1 MCGINGI
8 IRLRNNIDI
17 SELNLMNEI
26 IKYRGP
32 DDQVFDIT
40 KIKNNS
46 VGIAM
51 TRLAIVDVKEG
62 KQPFVSSCKNYKIV
76 FNGEIYNYLEL
87 RKLLENKNI
96 TFETNSDT
104 EVLFKGLIEFGYEWL
119 EEIKGMFSFS
129 FLNFTDN
136 TLMLGRDYFGEKP
149 LYYHRTDNQL
159 TFSSSVNSI
168 KSASD
173 KLHINS
179 EAILEYLNYSYTS
192 ETTIYDD
199 LFRVKPNSII
209 QFSLNDLSVVREV
222 EIKSPKLTSVKNDIK
237 YLDLINNSLKNI
249 LTGIERKTSF
259 LLSGGIDSSLI
270 TALVSSNQNKK
281 IECFTASSS
290 DKKLDETSRASSVA
304 KMYDLKHYI
313 VNTDTSINWKEF
325 EKIINNMSEPFGDS
339 SLLSSY
345 SIYKELSKNFTVAVG
360 GDGGDEV
367 FFGYNKYKLANLNKY
382 IKIFRYLNIKFI
394 WKSKIS
400 YYLPKFLYKA
410 LRILTSE
417 GSYSALTKLGVH
429 EATLRK
435 YNINWIRKDELSRE
449 IFGIKEMREI
459 DLKHSLPNDML
470 FKADYSSMLNSIEL
484 RSPLLDKT
492 LFTNTSELLIKS
504 NKDLLGKKVL
514 KELAKEYLP
523 PGFTKLSKKGFE
535 FSKHNWLS
543 RKDIFK
549 NISKLDNTTT
559 NKLVDDI
566 YSEILTSFTNNSN
579 VYAHDMYIILILKMW
594 LISNEEN
601 RNSYK

>member
-87 RKLLENKNI
+87 RKFLENKNI
-96 TFETNSDT
+96 SFETKSDT

-173 KLHINS
+173 KLHVNS

-209 QFSLNDLSVVREV
+209 QFSLDDLSVEREL
-222 EIKSPKLTSVKNDIK
+222 EIKSPKITSVKNDI
-237 YLDLINNSLKNI
+237 
-249 LTGIERKTSF
+249 
-259 LLSGGIDSSLI
+259 
-270 TALVSSNQNKK
+270 
-281 IECFTASSS
+281 
-290 DKKLDETSRASSVA
+290 
-304 KMYDLKHYI
+304 
-313 VNTDTSINWKEF
+313 NT
-325 EKIINNMSEPFGDS
+325 II
-339 SLLSSY
+339 
-345 SIYKELSKNFTVAVG
+345 
-360 GDGGDEV
+360 
-367 FFGYNKYKLANLNKY
+367 
-382 IKIFRYLNIKFI
+382 
-394 WKSKIS
+394 
-400 YYLPKFLYKA
+400 
-410 LRILTSE
+410 
-417 GSYSALTKLGVH
+417 
-429 EATLRK
+429 
-435 YNINWIRKDELSRE
+435 
-449 IFGIKEMREI
+449 
-459 DLKHSLPNDML
+459 
-470 FKADYSSMLNSIEL
+470 
-484 RSPLLDKT
+484 
-492 LFTNTSELLIKS
+492 
-504 NKDLLGKKVL
+504 
-514 KELAKEYLP
+514 
-523 PGFTKLSKKGFE
+523 
-535 FSKHNWLS
+535 
-543 RKDIFK
+543 
-549 NISKLDNTTT
+549 
-559 NKLVDDI
+559 
-566 YSEILTSFTNNSN
+566 
-579 VYAHDMYIILILKMW
+579 
-594 LISNEEN
+594 
-601 RNSYK
+601 